1 MQRRRANLSG
11 FLLLPVLL
19 LLLALACG
27 PATPPEQS
35 APPAA
40 TTTAEPTPTPTKAP
54 PEGLVPT
61 PSAEEVVEETDAGET
76 PLPPELFT
84 PEPRPTRR
92 AIDIEYCRNLRMLFD
107 DREYWDYSQKCRG
120 LIHTTALADCDLPAT
135 TGADYHE
142 LNLEQQTCL
151 KAQYELVRDYAHRS
165 SLGYPCLAVGLETEE
180 EYISCHLTAGFKPV
194 NQAGQWKD
202 ILTMI
207 YASVDQKDAVV
218 KAKGPLFECLT
229 QHQKGL
235 AADDVGTL
243 QPLFWIDL
251 LRDPSLKSDFDSWES
266 DRQGKIRQRAVAID
280 VCAEKTGY
288 YEVFYREVIA
298 EIKRLQQIDPAAMEP
313 ITLFGWLE
321 YIKETG
327 YIGFK
332 PRPDKF

>member
-61 PSAEEVVEETDAGET
+61 PGAEEVVEETAET

-92 AIDIEYCRNLRMLFD
+92 AIDIEYCRNLHALLHE
-107 DREYWDYSQKCRG
+107 REFWDYTNECRE
-120 LIHTTALADCDLPAT
+120 LIHKTALADCDLPAT

-142 LNLEQQTCL
+142 LNLEQQVCL
-151 KAQYELVRDYAHRS
+151 KSEYELVRDYRQRS
-165 SLGYPCLAVGLETEE
+165 MLGYDCLAAGLETEE
-180 EYISCHLTAGFKPV
+180 EFLSCQITAGV
-194 NQAGQWKD
+194 NPLQLSHQLKD

-207 YASVDQKDAVV
+207 HAYVDQKDAVV

-251 LRDPSLKSDFDSWES
+251 LRDPSLKSDFDSWETE
-266 DRQGKIRQRAVAID
+266 RQGKIRQRAVAID